1 MILINCTCVKSVSLT
16 VTSAQ
21 ISAKESTAEE
31 GVCVL
36 LQTRRLESIEK
47 KERKTAATC
56 TNEENVR
63 TNGTLPGSIYWRIR
77 AAEFS

>member
-1 MILINCTCVKSVSLT
+1 MILISCKSVSLT

-31 GVCVL
+31 GVRVL
-36 LQTRRLESIEK
+36 LQTRRLESVEK
-47 KERKTAATC
+47 KERKTGASG

-63 TNGTLPGSIYWRIR
+63 TNGTIPRSIYRRIR

>member
-1 MILINCTCVKSVSLT
+1 MSVKSVSLT

-47 KERKTAATC
+47 KERKTATG

>member
-1 MILINCTCVKSVSLT
+1 MILINCTSVSLT

-31 GVCVL
+31 GVRVL

-47 KERKTAATC
+47 KERKTATG

-63 TNGTLPGSIYWRIR
+63 TNGTIPGSIYRRIR

>member
-1 MILINCTCVKSVSLT
+1 MILINCTSYGT

-31 GVCVL
+31 GVRVL
-36 LQTRRLESIEK
+36 LQTRRLESVEEK
-47 KERKTAATC
+47 KRKTAAIG

-63 TNGTLPGSIYWRIR
+63 TNGTVSGSIYRRIR